1 MTFYYR
7 PILPLTLAMIF
18 GIAAG
23 ETFPGYR
30 MPAWCIAAIS
40 MFLLFFFIYR
50 RKAAAI
56 SPLMLFV
63 ALGYL
68 LIQPWTAPIFSPQH
82 IRNMATG
89 DKWLVTGVVATS
101 PVVTGY
107 RQSFVIETEALGEN
121 ASRVEITGKLRVSLS
136 GREPELNVGDRIS
149 FVGRIR
155 PIRSFQ
161 NPGGFDYNRYLAFK
175 GIWATAS
182 GQGESVRVMAN
193 SAPVGVEVWIA
204 PVRKSVAAIIDGA
217 ASGDVAGM
225 LKALLLGDRSG
236 ISEKLQ
242 EDFKRTGI
250 GHLLAISGL
259 HVGLVAG
266 VVFFFCLKLFGY
278 VPALLRRAWVKK
290 AATIPAFLAVL
301 GYGLL
306 AGMSPSTQ
314 RAVIMAGV
322 FLAAFLVQ
330 RPPDTFNSVAL
341 AACLILVVHPPSLFA
356 ASFQLSF
363 AAVVAIVLGLSLM
376 PALDEET
383 APLDARSWFLRR
395 AGALLLVSLSAI
407 LGTLPLALFYF
418 NETSLIGLLSNLI
431 IVPIIGSGVVPLG
444 LASVLLC
451 SLSPGIAALGFKL
464 CGVLL
469 AGAIYIVRWAS
480 PLPFAAITTVTP
492 SAVEIVLYYCLAG
505 AIWLMLHL
513 RKPQALER
521 RIRQVQRFA
530 LVLMLSAVIGFV
542 LDGVYWGYQ
551 RFWTDKLKIT
561 ILDVGH
567 GNASLV
573 EIPGGEVILI
583 DGGGFSD
590 NSVYDVGKRIV
601 APLLWRKKIR
611 TVQTLILSHPNSDH
625 LNGLIYIADSFHVK
639 RFLSNGESAETRG
652 YKKLIAVVEE
662 KEILMPAYEH
672 MDRNWSFGSI
682 AVDILYPAS
691 GFPDR
696 RALEPWRDGNNNSLV
711 VKVSLGE
718 TSFLFPGDIEADG
731 ESELV
736 RIAGSDLQSHVL
748 IAPHHG
754 SRSSSTQTFLEA
766 VNPEMII
773 VSSGFND
780 QYGAPHPDVLKRYKH
795 LDARIFTTPEHGAV
809 TFITNGEALR
819 VETVV
824 TSSDGR

>member
-1 MTFYYR
+1 MNFYYR
-7 PILPLTLAMIF
+7 PIIPLTLAMIF
-18 GIAAG
+18 GIISG
-23 ETFPGYR
+23 EAFPGYR
-30 MPAWCIAAIS
+30 MAAWCIVAVCI
-40 MFLLFFFIYR
+40 LLIFFFIYR
-50 RKAAAI
+50 RKAAAV
-56 SPLMLFV
+56 SPLMLFA

-68 LIQPWTAPIFSPQH
+68 LIQPWTAPVFSPQH
-82 IRNMATG
+82 IRYAATG
-89 DKWLVTGVVATS
+89 DKWLVTGVVTTS

-107 RQSFVIETEALGEN
+107 RQSFIVETEALGEN
-121 ASRVEITGKLRVSLS
+121 TSHVEVTGKLRVSLS
-136 GREPELNVGDRIS
+136 GREPGLNVGDRIS

-175 GIWATAS
+175 GVWATAF
-182 GQGESVRVMAN
+182 GQGESVRLLTN
-193 SAPVGVEVWIA
+193 SLPVGIEVWIA
-204 PVRKSVAAIIDGA
+204 PLRKSVAAIIDGA
-217 ASGDVAGM
+217 TAGDVAGM

-236 ISEKLQ
+236 ISEKLR
-242 EDFKRTGI
+242 EDFTRTGI

-266 VVFFFCLKLFGY
+266 VVFFFCLKLFGF
-278 VPALLRRAWVKK
+278 VPALLRRAWAKK
-290 AATIPAFLAVL
+290 TATLPAFLAIL

-341 AACLILVVHPPSLFA
+341 AACLILVFHPPSLFA

-363 AAVVAIVLGLSLM
+363 AAVVAIVLGLSLI
-376 PALDEET
+376 PTPDHDT
-383 APLDARSWFLRR
+383 APQDARARFLSRV
-395 AGALLLVSLSAI
+395 GAFMLVSLAAI
-407 LGTLPLALFYF
+407 LGTLPLTLFYF

-431 IVPIIGSGVVPLG
+431 IVPVVGFGVVPLG
-444 LASVLLC
+444 LASVFLC
-451 SLSPGIAALGFKL
+451 LLSPTVGALGFKL
-464 CGVLL
+464 CGLLL
-469 AGAIYIVRWAS
+469 AGALYLIRWAAS
-480 PLPFAAITTVTP
+480 LPFAAVTTVSP
-492 SAVEIVLYYCLAG
+492 SMVEIVLYYFLAG
-505 AIWLMLHL
+505 AIWLMLYL
-513 RKPQALER
+513 RKPSALGR
-521 RIRQVQRFA
+521 RSRLVQGFA
-530 LVLMLSAVIGFV
+530 FMLAITAVGGFI

-561 ILDVGH
+561 IIDVGH

-583 DGGGFSD
+583 DGGGFSN

-625 LNGLIYIADSFHVK
+625 LNGLIYIADHFQVE
-639 RFLSNGESAETRG
+639 RILSNGEPAETRG
-652 YKKLIAVVEE
+652 YKELMAAVKE
-662 KEILMPAYEH
+662 KEILTPAYEH
-672 MDRNWSFGSI
+672 MDRSRSFGGV

-691 GFPDR
+691 GFSGG
-696 RALEPWRDGNNNSLV
+696 RAMEPWREGNNNSIV
-711 VKVSLGE
+711 VKVSFKKV
-718 TSFLFPGDIEADG
+718 SFLFPGDIEADG

-736 RIAGSDLQSHVL
+736 RIANGNLQCRVL

-766 VNPEMII
+766 VDPEMIV

-780 QYGAPHPDVLKRYKH
+780 RYGAPHPDVLQRYKN
-795 LDARIFTTPEHGAV
+795 LGARIFSTPEHGAV
-809 TFITNGEALR
+809 TFITDGKKMM

-824 TSSDGR
+824 ASGDG